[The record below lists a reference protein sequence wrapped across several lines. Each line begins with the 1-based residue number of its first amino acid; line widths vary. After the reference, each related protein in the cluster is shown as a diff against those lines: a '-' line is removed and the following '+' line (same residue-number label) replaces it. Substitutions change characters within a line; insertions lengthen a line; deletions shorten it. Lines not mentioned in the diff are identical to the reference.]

1 MGWKKKSHEPAVDR
15 PALWQHEEATGA
27 ASLAEIR
34 AAIDS
39 VDREIVRLLAERV
52 RHTRDAA
59 RFKAD
64 EGEVAAPKRVEEVV
78 ATVKALAAVRGVPAE
93 IVEPVYRALIAASI
107 EDQRRLF
114 RRIARPK
121 ARP

>member
-1 MGWKKKSHEPAVDR
+1 MGSEKKTHEPPVER
-15 PALWQHEEATGA
+15 PALWQHDDATGA
-27 ASLAEIR
+27 ATLAEIR
-34 AAIDS
+34 AAIDA
-39 VDREIVRLLAERV
+39 VDREIVRLLAERL

-78 ATVKALAAVRGVPAE
+78 AKVKALAAERGLPAE

-114 RRIARPK
+114 RRIARP
-121 ARP
+121 